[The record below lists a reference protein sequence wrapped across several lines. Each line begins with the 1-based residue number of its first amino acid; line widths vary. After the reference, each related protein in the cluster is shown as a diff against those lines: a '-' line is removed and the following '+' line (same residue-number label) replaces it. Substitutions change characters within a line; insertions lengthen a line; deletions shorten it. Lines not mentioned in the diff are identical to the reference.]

1 MLQTTVVQF
10 NSYMVHATLSD
21 FTDGCVS
28 RVDLK
33 KKNLLFSIRST
44 AERGEFTLIGFGFY
58 KLILQC
64 YCYGF

>member
-1 MLQTTVVQF
+1 MLQKTVVQF
-10 NSYMVHATLSD
+10 NSYMIHATLSH

-33 KKNLLFSIRST
+33 KNLLYSIRST

-58 KLILQC
+58 KLVLQC
-64 YCYGF
+64 YYYGF